1 MRFEQLRTVLQ
12 KLAPDFHRQVSNYYL
27 ALSEKEVSPRVLL
40 MLDYLIE
47 HEQKRALALAEFCTK
62 EQKALLDHWL
72 KGVETEF
79 PQINAAMI
87 DPAATHDLDLL
98 VKSAA
103 VYKTI
108 LIDYYSHLLEKCS
121 DPAVSKLFTAL
132 RDQENKALK
141 RLVRHAQGLAD
152 L

>member
-12 KLAPDFHRQVSNYYL
+12 KLAPDYHRQVSGYYL
-27 ALSEKEVSPRVLL
+27 DLSETEVSPRVRL

-47 HEQKRALALAEFCTK
+47 HEQKRALALSEFCA
-62 EQKALLDHWL
+62 EEHESLLDHWL
-72 KGVETEF
+72 KGVEQEF
-79 PQINAAMI
+79 PQIDAKTI
-87 DPAATHDLDLL
+87 DPAATHDLNLL
-98 VKSAA
+98 IKSTAI
-103 VYKTI
+103 YKTI

-121 DPAVSKLFTAL
+121 EPKVVKLFTAL

-141 RLVRHAQGLAD
+141 RVVRHAQGLAD